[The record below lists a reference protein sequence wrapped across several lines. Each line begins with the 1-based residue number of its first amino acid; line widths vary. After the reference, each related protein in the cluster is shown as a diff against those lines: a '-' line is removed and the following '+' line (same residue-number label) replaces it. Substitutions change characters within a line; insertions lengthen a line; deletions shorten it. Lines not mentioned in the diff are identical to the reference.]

1 METGYLQEVA
11 DRYGYV
17 MFACNWW
24 GMDSSDVPLI
34 VETIILNISNFRIV
48 PDRLHQGML
57 NALSLMRLMKV
68 FVCTCVVVVVVV
80 VLLFC
85 CFVY

>member
-1 METGYLQEVA
+1 MA

-34 VETIILNISNFRIV
+34 VGTIILNISNFRIV

-68 FVCTCVVVVVVV
+68 FVYLHVCVVVV